1 MSKKLNYWRIGVIA
15 ILTIF
20 LLVFHLVYGETKLGI
35 SDVNTLIILPISLV
49 SYAFLSYDLYIKSYH
64 ALRNKEFFNEI
75 TLMII
80 ATIAAFIIR
89 EYVEALAVV
98 IFYQIGQSFESYAL
112 NKSRNNISSILNLK
126 PDTATLYND
135 DIEKII
141 DPEDVEIGDYLL
153 VKNGERVPLDGI
165 VISGSSFLDT
175 SSLTGESI
183 PVSIKEDDEILSG
196 VINLGSPLI
205 IKVTKNFY
213 NSTLGK
219 ILDLVEN
226 ATNKKTKSE
235 KFISKFSKIYTP
247 IVILLALLVFIIS
260 PLTSDPSLTIN
271 WSNSAYYAASI
282 LVIACPCSLVLSVP
296 MAYFIGLGEA
306 SKLKV
311 LIKGSEYLERL
322 NRLDTIVLDKT
333 GTITKGDFK
342 IVDSYPYNISKESL
356 LEFAQIGESFSTHPI
371 KNAIIDSKIEINTAE
386 IKDFK
391 TIEGKGTYCLYKGK
405 ELLTGNKSLLE
416 AYNIEF
422 KENNDIGT
430 IIYLSYDSKFLGSIV
445 IADQIKEDSAKA
457 ITNFYKNGIKNIYMF
472 TVDKKEIA
480 EDVARKV
487 NIKNVYSSLLPID
500 KTNRLEEIINTS
512 KNKHIAFIGDGV
524 NDAPSLI
531 LSPIGISMGS
541 IGTDAAIE
549 AGDIVILDDNLNK
562 INEAK
567 KISRKTINVVYQ
579 NIIISLLIKITV
591 LVLTSLGILGDYAMW
606 FAIFADVGV
615 TFLAVLN
622 SLRIMK
628 KWISITKTNRP
639 SFNN

>member
-472 TVDKKEIA
+472 TGDKKEIA

-639 SFNN
+639 GFNN

>member
-472 TVDKKEIA
+472 TGDKKEIA

>member
-472 TVDKKEIA
+472 TGDKKEIA

-567 KISRKTINVVYQ
+567 KISHKTINVVCQ

-639 SFNN
+639 GFNN

>member
-405 ELLTGNKSLLE
+405 KLLTGNKSLLE

-472 TVDKKEIA
+472 TGDKKEIA

>member
-342 IVDSYPYNISKESL
+342 IVGSYPYNISKESL

-472 TVDKKEIA
+472 TGDKKEIA

-567 KISRKTINVVYQ
+567 KISHKTINVVCQ

>member
-405 ELLTGNKSLLE
+405 KLLTGNKSLLE

-472 TVDKKEIA
+472 TGDKKEIA

-567 KISRKTINVVYQ
+567 KISHKTINVVCQ

>member
-472 TVDKKEIA
+472 TGDKKEIA

-567 KISRKTINVVYQ
+567 KISHKTINVVCQ

>member
-472 TVDKKEIA
+472 TGDKKEIA

-628 KWISITKTNRP
+628 K
-639 SFNN
+639 